1 MAVRAVLFDLG
12 GTLIKTPPAAE
23 ILGKMLED
31 FGVKRSL
38 EEIEEA
44 RKAAEKRFD
53 MEELPVLGDA
63 FWLKWNEKIL
73 EHLGIRKD
81 SRLLAERIAK
91 QWWQYANVE
100 LYPDVEETLRMLKQ
114 RRLKVGLVTN
124 GLESDVR
131 EVLPRVGL
139 TGFFDVEVTSNLAG
153 KIKPH
158 REIFIHAL
166 EKLGVKP
173 QEAMYVGDLVERDY
187 KGARNCGLKAL
198 LIDRGGSV
206 EEEGVERIRSL
217 TELLEHV

>member
-12 GTLIKTPPAAE
+12 GTLIKAPPAAE
-23 ILGKMLED
+23 IFGKMLED
-31 FGVKRSL
+31 FGAKRSL

-44 RKAAEKRFD
+44 RKAAEKQFD
-53 MEELPVLGDA
+53 MEELPALGDA

-153 KIKPH
+153 RIKPH

-187 KGARNCGLKAL
+187 
-198 LIDRGGSV
+198 
-206 EEEGVERIRSL
+206 
-217 TELLEHV
+217 